1 MRPYAVYGFGT
12 GNAASVGQLT
22 PSNSG
27 RSGSIHYNTAIF
39 LFLSSYFQGIDDS
52 GENDD
57 GCTVLVIMKYRD
69 IENFF

>member
-12 GNAASVGQLT
+12 GNAASTGQLT

-52 GENDD
+52 SEDNDS
-57 GCTVLVIMKYRD
+57 CSVLVIMEDRN
-69 IENFF
+69 ITGFF